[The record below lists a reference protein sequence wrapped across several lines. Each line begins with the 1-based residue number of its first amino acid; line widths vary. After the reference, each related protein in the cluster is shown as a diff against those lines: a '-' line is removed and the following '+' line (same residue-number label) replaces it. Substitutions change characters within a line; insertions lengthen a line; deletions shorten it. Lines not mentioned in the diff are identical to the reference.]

1 MNALYH
7 LYINPLEK
15 CNLRCRI
22 CYTRKSSPILTEEQI
37 LNFIYRYQKEHEV
50 QTVTLCGGEVF
61 ALPYMTHCINIL
73 NQEGIFIQVVTNG
86 TIDRLD
92 ELERP
97 NFVNLIVSVDG
108 LKDYHDK
115 NRGEGNFNK
124 SIDFL
129 KKARRL
135 GFHTEIFSI
144 VTRQNLKQIDEFE
157 KYINGMLGKTDIT
170 YHPRKPL
177 NYLKQHP
184 VSNIQ
189 GDVEGFDFLTKEEL
203 IVLMKTKKTFPPKTL
218 GCYQI
223 SLMSDGK
230 VYGCCEGF
238 ESIGTINDTIKH
250 LIESF
255 KRKLQKSCSNCIQP
269 DFMCGMKEI
278 LNYQV
283 DHDRD

>member
-1 MNALYH
+1 MNALHH

-22 CYTRKSSPILTEEQI
+22 CYTRKTSPVLTEKQI
-37 LNFIYRYQKEHEV
+37 LDFIDRYQEECEV

-61 ALPYMTHCINIL
+61 TLPYITHCISIL
-73 NQEGIFIQVVTNG
+73 SQKGIFVQVITNG
-86 TIDRLD
+86 TIDRLNKM
-92 ELERP
+92 ERP
-97 NFVNLIVSVDG
+97 NFINLIVSIDG
-108 LKDYHDK
+108 LEDYHDK
-115 NRGEGNFNK
+115 NRREGNFQK

-129 KKARRL
+129 KKAKQF

-144 VTRQNLKQIDEFE
+144 VTRQNLAQIDKFE
-157 KYINGMLGKTDIT
+157 KYINQTLGKTNIT
-170 YHPRKPL
+170 YHPRKSL
-177 NYLKQHP
+177 NYLRQHP
-184 VSNIQ
+184 ISNIQ
-189 GDVEGFDFLTKEEL
+189 GDIDGFDFLTDDEL
-203 IVLMKTKKTFPPKTL
+203 ITLIKTKKTFPPKEL

-223 SLMSDGK
+223 SLMSDGE

-238 ESIGTINDTIKH
+238 EPIGTIDDTINH

-255 KRKLQKSCSNCIQP
+255 KKKLQTSCCNCIQP
-269 DFMCGMKEI
+269 DFMCGMKKF